1 MCAIGS
7 DVVGRMRKVS
17 LCILLLLCAIA
28 FGYACYG
35 EAPDSSSVQG
45 TGTIQYMDVEGGFYA
60 ISSDDGAGYDP
71 TNLATGFQRDGLR
84 VRFEGKLLGNVSIHQ
99 WGKLIELTS
108 IEAL

>member
-1 MCAIGS
+1 MIRTVICLALLLG
-7 DVVGRMRKVS
+7 VVG
-17 LCILLLLCAIA
+17 L
-28 FGYACYG
+28 GYGCYG
-35 EAPDSSSVQG
+35 EAPDSSSVHG